1 MCGYEDNLQH
11 MFRLRAEEC
20 SGPVLPQVAEI
31 IKPMYE
37 SYKQWLENA

>member
-1 MCGYEDNLQH
+1 MCGYEDSLQH

-31 IKPMYE
+31 TKPMYE